1 MQIFQKSI
9 VKKYLNTIDKAKLEG
24 AYAKFKEIYSYD
36 KIQTIKT
43 LKEEAYDAEFL
54 SDIFVNVLNYTL
66 PPDNNYN
73 LKRQYKNKIDSKTCD
88 GAILKDDYALAIIEL
103 KSTATKDLKAVT
115 DQAFNYRNNQ
125 PNCKYIIT

>member
-9 VKKYLNTIDKAKLEG
+9 VKKYINTLDKSKLES
-24 AYAKFKEIYSYD
+24 AYTKFKEIYSYD
-36 KIQTIKT
+36 KIQDIKT
-43 LKEEAYDAEFL
+43 LKEEAYQDGFL
-54 SDIFVNVLNYTL
+54 RDIFVSILGYTL
-66 PPDNNYN
+66 RPDENYN
-73 LKRQYKNKIDSKTCD
+73 LEREYKNKTDSKKCD